1 MKRFCTCFLLVLCC
15 AYSTSKADTK
25 ITSPNGQI
33 TVSLQTGSDGLGWTV
48 SRGGKVV
55 YTESGVSLSIGDKVL
70 GGTAKVKNIKQ
81 RSATEKIC
89 TSWWQRPAC

>member
-1 MKRFCTCFLLVLCC
+1 MKRFYTCFLLVLCC

-33 TVSLQTGSDGLGWTV
+33 TVSLQTGTDGLGWTV
-48 SRGGKVV
+48 SRNGKMV

-89 TSWWQRPAC
+89 PVVPL